1 MLEKHLLRPR
11 NTSRRVGG
19 VVTQR
24 FAKPRTP
31 VQFRY
36 SPPNLTKYK
45 MKKLIT
51 FILTITIILA
61 NSFDKAL
68 SASTNSNFDTRVEA
82 TVQKRII
89 SDYFIDKDGFGE
101 IIRFFAWDNN
111 NRYICSL
118 KISHDNY
125 NCQVMK

>member
-1 MLEKHLLRPR
+1 
-11 NTSRRVGG
+11 
-19 VVTQR
+19 
-24 FAKPRTP
+24 
-31 VQFRY
+31 
-36 SPPNLTKYK
+36 

>member
-1 MLEKHLLRPR
+1 
-11 NTSRRVGG
+11 
-19 VVTQR
+19 
-24 FAKPRTP
+24 
-31 VQFRY
+31 
-36 SPPNLTKYK
+36 

-51 FILTITIILA
+51 VILTIMMVQA
-61 NSFDKAL
+61 NSFEKAL
-68 SASTNSNFDTRVEA
+68 SASSNSNFGTGVEA
-82 TVQKRII
+82 AVQKRII
-89 SDYFIDKDGFGE
+89 LDYFIDKDGFGE